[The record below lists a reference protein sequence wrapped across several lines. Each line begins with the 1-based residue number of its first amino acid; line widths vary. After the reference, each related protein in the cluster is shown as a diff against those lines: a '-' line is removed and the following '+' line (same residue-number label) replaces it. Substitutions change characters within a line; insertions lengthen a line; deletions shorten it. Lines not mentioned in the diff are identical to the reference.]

1 MNCDIIYLDIHA
13 KNFMIDIATETIKL
27 IDFDSQYVR
36 TENTKNIHY
45 ESMMTNLK
53 NILWIKE
60 TNAESLKDIDDS
72 DFFLKTFDNNML
84 SIFYQAK

>member
-1 MNCDIIYLDIHA
+1 
-13 KNFMIDIATETIKL
+13 MIDIATETIKL

-60 TNAESLKDIDDS
+60 TNAESLKDISEDDS